1 MHVRFMNLSMKTKK
15 QRKPYIKV
23 FRETLKSGIF
33 IMGNEVEK
41 FEEDVSNYTGSKY
54 SIGVSSG
61 TSALILALKAY
72 NIKDGDEVI
81 IPDISFIATANAVS
95 QVGAKVIFC
104 DVNDDFNIDVKA
116 IKKLIT
122 SKTKAIIP
130 VHYGGKMAD
139 IFKINKIAKKY
150 NLIVIEDAS
159 QSFGSRKSNK
169 MAGTIGDIGCFSLNP
184 MKPLGALGEAG
195 LITTSSKRVAKKLKM
210 LRYNGL
216 NSKKKCT
223 YKSFNAKI
231 DAMQASFL
239 SIRLKELEA
248 TIKKRNEYA
257 QYYNKHLSKYCITP
271 KINKNNEDTVFAYT
285 ILVDKSKR
293 DALVQYLIANNIEV
307 KINHLSMHKE
317 PAYINTNK
325 NSLINSKRVSKMKL
339 ALPCHENLKLSE
351 IKYVIKK
358 IKKFFTEGN
367 D

>member
-23 FRETLKSGIF
+23 FEKTLKSGIF
-33 IMGNEVEK
+33 IMGEEVEK
-41 FEEDVSNYTGSKY
+41 FEKNISNYTGSKY

-72 NIKDGDEVI
+72 DIKAGDEVI
-81 IPDISFIATANAVS
+81 IPDMSFIATANAVS

-104 DVNDDFNIDVKA
+104 DVNDDFNIDVKSM
-116 IKKLIT
+116 KKLIT
-122 SKTKAIIP
+122 PKTKAIIP

-139 IFKINKIAKKY
+139 VFKINKIAKKH

-159 QSFGSRKSNK
+159 QSFGSKKNNK
-169 MAGTIGDIGCFSLNP
+169 MAGTIGNIGCFSLNP

-216 NSKKKCT
+216 NNKKKCI

-231 DAMQASFL
+231 DAIQASFL
-239 SIRLKELEA
+239 SIRLKELDE
-248 TIKKRNEYA
+248 TIKRRNKYA

-271 KINKNNEDTVFAYT
+271 SINKNNNDTIFAYT

-293 DALVQYLIANNIEV
+293 DTLVQYLTANNIEV
-307 KINHLSMHKE
+307 KVNHLSMHKE
-317 PAYINTNK
+317 PVYINKNK
-325 NSLINSKRVSKMKL
+325 KNLVNSKRISKMKL
-339 ALPCHENLKLSE
+339 ALPCHENLKFLE
-351 IKYVIKK
+351 VKYVIEK
-358 IKKFFTEGN
+358 IKKFFDEGN